1 MRLSLR
7 FPALAVLTLAVVC
20 GASALPLSQN
30 IDSLTTLDR
39 KALQGST
46 GEELSVRMSPGSTH
60 SSDRDS
66 PPRDHHRKS
75 KGKGILGKLKNL
87 TIGKKDK
94 GKGVSTSSDQQSTGS
109 SPLREG
115 SRATTPAASPS
126 PEWDPPYIRDPDTPS
141 PSPPHPVGP
150 FPGDYHGPPRP
161 QSKGKKMWNAV
172 KKIW

>member
-1 MRLSLR
+1 MRLSLG
-7 FPALAVLTLAVVC
+7 FPALAVLALAVVC
-20 GASALPLSQN
+20 GASALPLSQGS
-30 IDSLTTLDR
+30 DSLMMLDP
-39 KALQGST
+39 KALLGST
-46 GEELSVRMSPGSTH
+46 GEELSVRMSPGSAH
-60 SSDRDS
+60 SGDRDS
-66 PPRDHHRKS
+66 PPREHHRKG
-75 KGKGILGKLKNL
+75 KGKRLLGKLKNL

-94 GKGVSTSSDQQSTGS
+94 GKGVSTSHPLRSTGS
-109 SPLREG
+109 SPVREG

-161 QSKGKKMWNAV
+161 PSKGKKVWNAV